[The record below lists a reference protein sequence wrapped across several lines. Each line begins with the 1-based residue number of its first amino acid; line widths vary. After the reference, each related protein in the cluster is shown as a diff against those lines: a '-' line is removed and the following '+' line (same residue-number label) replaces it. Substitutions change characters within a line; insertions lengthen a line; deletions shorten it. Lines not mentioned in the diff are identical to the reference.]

1 VAAAAAAA
9 ARGVGW
15 HSGMASRRPGG
26 GGGVRWLK
34 LEDGGGPNGP
44 FGLKLRKKIGGRKKL
59 GIWGCNFEF
68 VSKEFS
74 NSNQGLNF
82 FENINLEF
90 EIKVLN
96 SNQSDLNLN

>member
-1 VAAAAAAA
+1 VAAA

-26 GGGVRWLK
+26 GGGVGWLK
-34 LEDGGGPNGP
+34 LEDVGGPNGP
-44 FGLKLRKKIGGRKKL
+44 FRLKSRKNWREKKL
-59 GIWGCNFEF
+59 GIWGCNIEF

-74 NSNQGLNF
+74 NSNQGLNL
-82 FENINLEF
+82 FENINLKF